1 VGGHSY
7 GIVGAGRQGTAA
19 AYDLAVRGDADRV
32 VFADLDGLAAERAA
46 NRVNALSG
54 RGVATAVALDAADLG
69 AVTEF
74 LGPLDAVVSSAHYR
88 LNLGISKAAIEAG
101 THVCDLGG
109 HTGIVRRQLD
119 LDDQARARGV
129 CVVPDCGEAPGLANN
144 LQAYALSLVGQ
155 AEDLV
160 VYDGGLPLDPEPPW
174 RYVLTFSFDGLINEY
189 DGTTTWVRAGEVVDV
204 PCLDPSEDET
214 VEFEPPFGTLEAFV
228 AATSSTTPWTLG
240 PRVRSLRCKVLR
252 YPGHAAQFRAFRDAG
267 LFGEDPMTA
276 GDVEVVPRRLL
287 QTVLEPQLLPKPG
300 QRDAVVARVVVRG
313 RHEGSPST
321 ATVDFRAYPDD
332 APGFT
337 AMECATGWHAAIV
350 CHLMASGS
358 IEPGATPVELAVDPE
373 VMMNALL
380 ARGFEIRM
388 AVSRAE
394 S

>member
-1 VGGHSY
+1 LY

-19 AYDLAVRGDADRV
+19 AYDLAVRGDAERV
-32 VFADLDGLAAERAA
+32 VFADLDVRAAERAA
-46 NRVNALSG
+46 HRVNALAE
-54 RGVATAVALDAADLG
+54 REVATAAALDAADLG
-69 AVTEF
+69 AVAEF
-74 LGPLDAVVSSAHYR
+74 LAPLDAVVSSAHYR
-88 LNLGISKAAIEAG
+88 LNLGISTAAIEAG

-109 HTGIVRRQLD
+109 HTGIVRRQLE
-119 LDDQARARGV
+119 LDDEARAREV

-144 LQAYALSLVGQ
+144 LQAYALSLVDR

-160 VYDGGLPLDPEPPW
+160 VFDGGLPLDPEPPW

-189 DGTTTWVRAGEVVDV
+189 DGTTAWVRDGDVVDV
-204 PCLDPSEDET
+204 PCLDPSEDEV

-240 PRVRSLRCKVLR
+240 RRVQSLRCKVLR

-267 LFGEDPMTA
+267 LFDERPVAA
-276 GDVEVVPRRLL
+276 GGVDVVPRRLL
-287 QTVLEPQLLPKPG
+287 QSVLESQLIPRPG

-313 RHEGSPST
+313 TVDGSPAT
-321 ATVDFRAYPDD
+321 ATVDFRAYPDE
-332 APGFT
+332 ALGFT

-373 VMMNALL
+373 VMTNALL
-380 ARGFEIRM
+380 DRGFEIRTS
-388 AVSRAE
+388 VSRGDP
-394 S
+394 